1 MVIVIT
7 EVGIP
12 VYKARD
18 TLPNALDS
26 LVAQTK
32 KMFLVCLSIDGD
44 GEDYSDIIEEY
55 KRRGLHIRVIYGK
68 ENGGPGM
75 ARQRIL
81 ETTQCDYLMYLDA
94 DDMLMPR
101 AVEILSRNIRVND
114 MDIVRSSMIR
124 EENKS
129 NDKVIAQNVN
139 TITWFHG
146 KIYRVQ
152 YLRDINLSFLP
163 GLRTDEDAYFN
174 VIAWNCTAKRG
185 ELNEITYLWR
195 FNENSITRSKGEL
208 TYFTNTCTDYIR
220 SQVEGLKKM
229 YQIKGEVQDALISAT
244 LQNLYYYYMKAK
256 TVGVDMNLMESYLT
270 SLRDEEW
277 MKIFFRKIENW
288 RDIVNNIKTGFPFE
302 KDKVVF
308 FTETFNLWADRLLIK
323 HE

>member
-1 MVIVIT
+1 MT

-44 GEDYSDIIEEY
+44 GEDYSDIINEY
-55 KRRGLHIRVIYGK
+55 ERRGLHIRVINSK

-81 ETTQCDYLMYLDA
+81 DTTQCEYLMYLDA

-101 AVEILSRNIRVND
+101 AVEVLTRNIRVND
-114 MDIVRSSMIR
+114 MDIIRSSIIR
-124 EENKS
+124 EEKGAD
-129 NDKVIAQNVN
+129 DKLIQQNIN

-146 KIYRVQ
+146 KIYRVK
-152 YLRDINLSFLP
+152 FLKDNNIRFLD

-174 VIAWNCTAKRG
+174 VIAWNSTKNRG
-185 ELNEITYLWR
+185 ELSEITYLWR
-195 FNENSITRSKGEL
+195 FNENSITRSKEHIE
-208 TYFTNTCTDYIR
+208 YFINTCSEYIH
-220 SQVEGLKKM
+220 SQVEGMKKI
-229 YQIKGEVQDALISAT
+229 YEIKQEIPDILVSTT

-256 TVGVDMNLMESYLT
+256 TVNVDLTEMESHLM
-270 SLRDEEW
+270 SLRDEIW
-277 MKIFFRKIENW
+277 LQIFFKKIENW
-288 RDIVNNIKTGFPFE
+288 REIVNNIKTGFPYE
-302 KDKVVF
+302 DNKVVF